1 VRTIGGGSRGSWDSR
16 EACLDRTRGRVK
28 LRPLGSEA
36 PPVTAIGYG
45 GMHLSIEDR
54 PPEAQSL
61 AVLRAV
67 LDAGVSLLDTA
78 DVYCL
83 DQHDIGHNERLIT
96 RALREWNGERS
107 RVLVATKGGLVRP
120 GGSWESDARPAQLR
134 AACDRSLRA
143 LEVDRIDLYQLH
155 APDPRVP
162 FAESIGA
169 LAELRQVGK
178 IRWIG
183 LSNVSVGQIRT
194 AESIVPITS
203 VQNRLNPFFRE
214 AMTSG
219 VVSHCTGRGIGFLAY
234 SPTGGGRLNRKLL
247 THPVLQPM
255 GARLGVS
262 AHALVLAWVL
272 AQSPAVI
279 AIPSART
286 VEHALD
292 SMHAADLT
300 LSAVDLAAIDQ
311 AEFATSR

>member
-1 VRTIGGGSRGSWDSR
+1 M
-16 EACLDRTRGRVK
+16 K

-45 GMHLSIEDR
+45 GMHLSIQDR
-54 PPEAQSL
+54 PPESQSL

-67 LDAGVSLLDTA
+67 LDAGVTLLDTA

-83 DQHDIGHNERLIT
+83 DQHDIGHNERLIA
-96 RALREWNGERS
+96 RALREWNGDRT
-107 RVLVATKGGLVRP
+107 RVLVATKGGVVRP

-162 FAESIGA
+162 FAESVGA
-169 LAELRQVGK
+169 LAELRKEGK
-178 IRWIG
+178 IRWVG
-183 LSNVSVGQIRT
+183 LSNVTIDQIRT

-214 AMTSG
+214 ALTSG

-234 SPTGGGRLNRKLL
+234 SPTGGGRLNRRLP
-247 THPVLQPM
+247 THPVLQQM
-255 GARLGVS
+255 AARHGVS
-262 AHALVLAWVL
+262 THALVLAWVL
-272 AQSPAVI
+272 AQSPALI

-292 SMHAADLT
+292 SVQAADLT
-300 LSAVDLAAIDQ
+300 LSPADLAAIDQ
-311 AEFATSR
+311 AEFSTSR